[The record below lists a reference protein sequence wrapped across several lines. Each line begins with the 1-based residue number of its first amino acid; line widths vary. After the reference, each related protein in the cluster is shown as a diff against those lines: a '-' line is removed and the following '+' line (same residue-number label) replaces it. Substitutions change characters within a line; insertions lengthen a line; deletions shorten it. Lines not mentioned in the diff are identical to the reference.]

1 MQYVQDGVIPRQD
14 APPFAVDCEP
24 DRPSEQASRR
34 GFADDVP
41 DAIVRV
47 RMRGY
52 DGERF
57 TAAHANHTG
66 IRRLATATRIEA
78 GPITSDRVLLHG
90 NHGGV
95 GFEAMGVVEGG
106 PGGGGGG

>member
-1 MQYVQDGVIPRQD
+1 
-14 APPFAVDCEP
+14 
-24 DRPSEQASRR
+24 
-34 GFADDVP
+34 
-41 DAIVRV
+41 
-47 RMRGY
+47 MRGY

-95 GFEAMGVVEGG
+95 GFEAMVVVEIETCGG
-106 PGGGGGG
+106 ACGHARCRARTSTTEQHGAAARNSTLGEVWHHRTYAQLDLPRAPRAE